1 MKKTIMLCALLACTG
16 LYAQDKGLVNT
27 TKSPY
32 ARIWNTDVS
41 AVSWTDGF
49 WGERFEVCRDTMV
62 INMWH
67 VMSDPE
73 VSHAF
78 RNLEIAAGEA
88 EGRHSGPP
96 FNDGDFFKWFESAA
110 AVYAVTKDPKLD
122 ALMDRII
129 TTIAKAQR
137 EDGYMHTQVII
148 PERKRQKEQA
158 SQQSGPVGTAV
169 GTAQGGAFSDRL
181 NFETYNHGHLMT
193 AACVHY
199 RATGKRNMLELA
211 IKAADFLCRF
221 YETATAELAR
231 NAICPSHYMGVVEMY
246 RTTGDPKYLE
256 LSKNLINIR
265 GMVENGT
272 DDNQDR
278 VPFRQQKL
286 AMGHAVRA
294 NYLYAGVADVYAET
308 GEALLLENLESIW
321 SDIVYRKM
329 YITGGCGALYD
340 GTSPDG
346 TNYTPDSIQK
356 VHQAYGR
363 AYQLPNSTAH
373 NETCANI
380 GNMFFNWR
388 MFLLG
393 GDAKYVDVLER
404 TLYNSVLSG
413 ISLGGT
419 KYFYTNPLRL
429 SKDFPYVLRWPKER
443 TEYISCFCC
452 PPNTVRTIC
461 EAQNYAYSLSKEG
474 VWLNLYGS
482 SNLATKLADGSDI
495 EIVQRSDYPWDGKVE
510 LTFAKLPRKADFSLF
525 FRIPG
530 WCDHYELSIN
540 GNPVELQVEKGY
552 ARVQAKWKKTD
563 NITFNMRIQ
572 PRLIESNPLLEET
585 RNQTAVMWGPLVYCL
600 ESADLGNYK
609 IDNISIPS
617 DISFQPEMMEI
628 DGSRLMSL
636 KGEAWYVDQQNWDNV
651 LYREVSSAKKKVPV
665 RLIPY
670 YAFGNRGFEE
680 MTVWMPLDR

>member
-148 PERKRQKEQA
+148 PERKRQREQA

-294 NYLYAGVADVYAET
+294 NYLYAG
-308 GEALLLENLESIW
+308 
-321 SDIVYRKM
+321 
-329 YITGGCGALYD
+329 
-340 GTSPDG
+340 
-346 TNYTPDSIQK
+346 
-356 VHQAYGR
+356 
-363 AYQLPNSTAH
+363 
-373 NETCANI
+373 
-380 GNMFFNWR
+380 
-388 MFLLG
+388 
-393 GDAKYVDVLER
+393 
-404 TLYNSVLSG
+404 
-413 ISLGGT
+413 
-419 KYFYTNPLRL
+419 
-429 SKDFPYVLRWPKER
+429 
-443 TEYISCFCC
+443 
-452 PPNTVRTIC
+452 
-461 EAQNYAYSLSKEG
+461 
-474 VWLNLYGS
+474 
-482 SNLATKLADGSDI
+482 
-495 EIVQRSDYPWDGKVE
+495 
-510 LTFAKLPRKADFSLF
+510 
-525 FRIPG
+525 
-530 WCDHYELSIN
+530 
-540 GNPVELQVEKGY
+540 
-552 ARVQAKWKKTD
+552 
-563 NITFNMRIQ
+563 
-572 PRLIESNPLLEET
+572 
-585 RNQTAVMWGPLVYCL
+585 
-600 ESADLGNYK
+600 
-609 IDNISIPS
+609 
-617 DISFQPEMMEI
+617 
-628 DGSRLMSL
+628 
-636 KGEAWYVDQQNWDNV
+636 
-651 LYREVSSAKKKVPV
+651 
-665 RLIPY
+665 
-670 YAFGNRGFEE
+670 
-680 MTVWMPLDR
+680 